1 MATKT
6 QNKSKLR
13 DRRKR
18 RIRRKLSGTS
28 ERLRLSVFR
37 SSRHIYAQIID
48 DGLGKT
54 LASASS
60 QAKDLPAV
68 ESGDDGPTAK
78 RAQAQQ
84 VGLLLAAR
92 CADAGIKSVRFDR
105 SGYVYHGRVKAL
117 ADGARQGGLEF

>member
-1 MATKT
+1 MAKT
-6 QNKSKLR
+6 QNRASMR
-13 DRRKR
+13 SRRKR

-37 SSRHIYAQIID
+37 SARHIYAQIID

-60 QAKDLPAV
+60 RAKDLPAV
-68 ESGDDGPTAK
+68 ESGDDATTAK
-78 RAQAQQ
+78 RAQAEQ
-84 VGLLLAAR
+84 VGLLLASR
-92 CADAGIKSVRFDR
+92 CADVGIKSVRFDR